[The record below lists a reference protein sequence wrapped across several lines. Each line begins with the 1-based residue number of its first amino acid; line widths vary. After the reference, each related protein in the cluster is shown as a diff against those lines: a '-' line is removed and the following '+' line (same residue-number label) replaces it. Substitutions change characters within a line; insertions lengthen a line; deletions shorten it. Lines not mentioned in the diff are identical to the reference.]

1 MSKDSKGIVTP
12 SFVITIAFCAG
23 DTKKRKPEENAGVLA
38 LFQPGPR
45 ETINVAAETEP
56 KSKKSQT
63 DGGAESKMDTKADSE
78 SSDGK
83 SAKKSNASTDVS
95 SSPISPSSPLRWTRR
110 TSSPRCRSRW
120 CKRCWTG
127 SISGCKWIRFL
138 STSRGCSPLPEEVKT
153 DLKAVHARFESL
165 LNCDLKTLEM
175 QYGTFITVAG
185 MEKSKKPD
193 ITPAALLKAWLTGPF
208 AQVFKPINALVLII
222 LSIPVASAEAERV
235 FSAMKR
241 IKTDKRVSM
250 SPTML
255 EDLMWISLNGPPP
268 DQFNYKLA
276 VLAWYGQR
284 KRRMQFTPNY
294 VMQMLKE
301 LGWVTM
307 KPVPETCE

>member
-1 MSKDSKGIVTP
+1 MDKKDFVTK
-12 SFVITIAFCAG
+12 VQ
-23 DTKKRKPEENAGVLA
+23 KPLVQAVLDRFDQRMQVDPLLVNLA
-38 LFQPGPR
+38 RLFS
-45 ETINVAAETEP
+45 V
-56 KSKKSQT
+56 
-63 DGGAESKMDTKADSE
+63 
-78 SSDGK
+78 
-83 SAKKSNASTDVS
+83 
-95 SSPISPSSPLRWTRR
+95 
-110 TSSPRCRSRW
+110 TSLPQH
-120 CKRCWTG
+120 
-127 SISGCKWIRFL
+127 
-138 STSRGCSPLPEEVKT
+138 PEEVKT